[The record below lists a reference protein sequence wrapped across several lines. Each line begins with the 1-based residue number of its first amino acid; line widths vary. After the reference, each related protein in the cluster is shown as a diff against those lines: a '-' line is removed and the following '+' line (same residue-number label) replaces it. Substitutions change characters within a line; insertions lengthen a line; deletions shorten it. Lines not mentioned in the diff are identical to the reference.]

1 MSIPGIPGASNPSF
15 RTRDRLVVSLDQLI
29 VEICEELKVQGLPV
43 APFVAKTT
51 VQLARKALFRAGS
64 DVDMDDLNQTVFEE
78 LKLHR
83 ILVIPSRVGM
93 IIKAYGAVFSEMQIE
108 DTVESAM
115 TGS

>member
-29 VEICEELKVQGLPV
+29 VEICEELRSQGLSV
-43 APFVAKTT
+43 APFVAKTI
-51 VQLARKALFRAGS
+51 VQLARKTLAQSPG
-64 DVDMDDLNQTVFEE
+64 DVDMEALSETVFQE

-83 ILVIPSRVGM
+83 ILVIPARVRLVVQ
-93 IIKAYGAVFSEMQIE
+93 AYGQVFSEMQIE
-108 DTVESAM
+108 DTVEGAM